1 MGLEFYSGV
10 LAGVGVMLIGAWIRD
25 RARYRDATRR
35 PAGTA
40 PRTVR
45 VDATGESVDLGAD
58 SH

>member
-1 MGLEFYSGV
+1 MGLEFYSGAI
-10 LAGVGVMLIGAWIRD
+10 AGVGVVLIGAWIRD
-25 RARYRDATRR
+25 RAPYRDATRR